1 MSLHASV
8 RNVLWDT
15 ASTKPTPK
23 VVYSIRVS
31 LYVVSKRS
39 CVVGKVVGIIAY
51 FYENIFIFNIFRSE
65 ETLLKY
71 FCFRNANMQ
80 RVSSVHE

>member
-8 RNVLWDT
+8 RNVLWDI

-31 LYVVSKRS
+31 LQYVVSKRS

-51 FYENIFIFNIFRSE
+51 FYENIFIFNIFFERRN
-65 ETLLKY
+65 TFKILLL
-71 FCFRNANMQ
+71 
-80 RVSSVHE
+80 S